1 MNVEQV
7 QSTIAAPDIAVVRER
22 LPELDALLAI
32 GRKHL
37 FDEMHA
43 VHVTA
48 LSLSLFDQ
56 LTELHG
62 LNGEDRRLLGMAA
75 LLHDIGTCFGYEKHH
90 KTSLELIRTAS
101 IPGLDARDQLI
112 VANVARYHR
121 KKPPARK
128 HKAFALLKPPDRERV
143 VKLSSLLR
151 MADALDC
158 DHECRIR
165 HLRVSRSTGGV
176 RLSAETSADMANA
189 LASFKKKSVLFQET
203 FRQDVSLAR
212 D

>member
-1 MNVEQV
+1 MELKNP
-7 QSTIAAPDIAVVRER
+7 TTDPTDISFLRER
-22 LPELDALLAI
+22 LPELDGLLAI

-56 LTELHG
+56 LEGLHG
-62 LNGEDRRLLGMAA
+62 LTGEDRRLLSMAA

-90 KTSLELIRTAS
+90 KTGMELIRKAG
-101 IPGLDARDQLI
+101 IPGLDAREELI

-121 KKPPARK
+121 KKEPDRK
-128 HKAFALLKPPDRERV
+128 HEAFALLKAPDRERV

-151 MADALDC
+151 MADALDH
-158 DHECRIR
+158 DHEGRIR
-165 HLRVSRSTGGV
+165 HVHVDAGKGGLRFSVE
-176 RLSAETSADMANA
+176 ASADIKNET
-189 LASFKKKSVLFQET
+189 ASFRKKSQMFQDT
-203 FRQDVSLAR
+203 FHRTVSLGK